1 MTEKENKTLFLTT
14 YEETYQS
21 QNTSIFSPLFSV
33 TRFMAKQFSLI
44 SIAKNLIQVMNR
56 VNTIKYHLLYLL
68 IIHLLVFWCCFVLFL
83 RRDLTIY
90 LYLWSMWWPEAMC
103 TSVVCVPTR
112 NHDIFAVHV
121 ATEGHADVY
130 ILCCRWGTGW
140 FLWFLLRLEAM
151 WMSVVVCAVD
161 GDRVEVHG
169 SCDLWKP
176 CWYSCLVQP
185 GWCSCSM
192 MHPRAVL
199 MPMICAATINHVE
212 VYNLCC
218 CWL

>member
-1 MTEKENKTLFLTT
+1 MTEKENKTLFLTP

-44 SIAKNLIQVMNR
+44 GIAKNLIQVMNR

-68 IIHLLVFWCCFVLFL
+68 IIHLLVFYVVLFCFSDGISL
-83 RRDLTIY
+83 YICICGPCGGQKPCVHLWSVFPPETMIY
-90 LYLWSMWWPEAMC
+90 LQSMLPLKVMLMSISCA
-103 TSVVCVPTR
+103 
-112 NHDIFAVHV
+112 
-121 ATEGHADVY
+121 ADE
-130 ILCCRWGTGW
+130 GW

-169 SCDLWKP
+169 SCDLWKL
-176 CWYSCLVQP
+176 CWYPCLVQP